1 MLSELSALDD
11 ALAFVEAG
19 VDPIS
24 WVPQEHQ
31 IPPIGDDWWGWLL
44 MGGRN
49 AGKSAAICAEM
60 NRHAESPACFKSRFP
75 HRMGIIAPT
84 LGDAMESVVYG
95 DAGLV
100 AHNPRITHKAQTGGT
115 FVYWPNG
122 SRAKLFGTNTMEA
135 VDRLRSG
142 GNRSLAVGTLIE
154 TEHGPVPIERV
165 RVGDLVWTS
174 HGLRPVTATQDHG
187 IREVRRLTTATGRSL
202 LLTDD
207 HEVWTDRGWV
217 SGDQLRPGDRVSS
230 WNGAVTA
237 GRGSATIGDDLRST
251 VVPRAGLSTR
261 RSSFIGPYMKMPT
274 GRSPKDITST
284 TLTRTRTITTRRTSR
299 PTRLSGTMSST
310 HGRRDGTQPEARHRS
325 REFVIVGSATNAG
338 SHADDLTLGSAL
350 AHAGDYSN
358 ESTLAR
364 CGHVSCAVV
373 LSRLTVGPTARLA
386 LDRVVTISPGSIAVP
401 VADLT
406 VAGDHEFIANG
417 LVVANCFDAC
427 EEIAAW
433 RYLKAAMEHMELG
446 LRKGTTHWV
455 GATTPK
461 ARPTIRRLDADP
473 KVVKSYATSDDNAF
487 ADPEWLLRIHERFDN
502 TRQGLQE
509 VKGLILDDV
518 EGALWTMELCATA
531 NTMDLPK
538 LRRVVICV
546 DPSWGT
552 TNDECGIIVVG
563 LGADAKCYVLAD
575 LSLRAAP
582 AEWGLVAGKAY
593 LREWHGVQPDRIL
606 AEKNFQGE
614 QVKLVMATVESE
626 LHEHIIFDLVN
637 ASQGKRLRAE
647 PVHALYEQGR
657 VLHYIPARLDGLEFQ
672 MTNWVPPTSDHESGD
687 KGDPPDPM
695 VDDEGEATSSKF
707 SPDRLDAMV
716 YGVTHFLLEGSTGEA
731 RIEVAQG
738 RISRRTEASG
748 AASLPPALRRVVQKQ
763 LRHG

>member
-1 MLSELSALDD
+1 MKTLPPPSENVASAYDSSTLSTPYYTESHQLWEPGQTHDDMLSELSALDD

-261 RSSFIGPYMKMPT
+261 RSSFIGPY
-274 GRSPKDITST
+274 
-284 TLTRTRTITTRRTSR
+284 
-299 PTRLSGTMSST
+299 
-310 HGRRDGTQPEARHRS
+310 
-325 REFVIVGSATNAG
+325 
-338 SHADDLTLGSAL
+338 
-350 AHAGDYSN
+350 AGDYSN

-433 RYLKAAMEHMELG
+433 RYLKAALEHMLLG
-446 LRKGTTHWV
+446 NRKGTMHWV
-455 GATTPK
+455 GATTPR
-461 ARPTIRRLDADP
+461 ARPSIRALDANP
-473 KVVKSYATSDDNAF
+473 AVVKSYATSDDNAY
-487 ADPEWLLRIHERFDN
+487 ANPEWLARIHERFDN

-509 VKGLILDDV
+509 VRGLILDDV
-518 EGALWTMELCATA
+518 EGALWTMEMCMATHV
-531 NTMDLPK
+531 TELPR
-538 LRRVVICV
+538 LVRVVICV

-552 TNDECGIIVVG
+552 TNDECGIVVVG
-563 LGADAKCYVLAD
+563 LGLDKKAYVLAD
-575 LSLRAAP
+575 LSCRNSP
-582 AEWGLVAGKAY
+582 GEWGMVVGNAY
-593 LREWHGVQPDRIL
+593 FRDWHGVMPDRVL
-606 AEKNFQGE
+606 AEVNFQAE
-614 QVKLVMATVESE
+614 QVKLVMQTVQDK
-626 LHEHIIFDLVN
+626 LGKPMIFEPIH

-647 PVHALYEQGR
+647 PVLGLYQQGR
-657 VLHYIPARLDGLEFQ
+657 VLHYMPTPDHLGGLEFQ
-672 MTNWVPPTSDHESGD
+672 MTNWVPPEAGDGGGD

-695 VDDEGEATSSKF
+695 IDDEGEQTSKF
-707 SPDRLDAMV
+707 SPDRLDGMV
-716 YGVTHFLLEGSTGEA
+716 YGVTHLLLGESGQA
-731 RIEVAQG
+731 RVSVAKG
-738 RISRRTEASG
+738 RIPRDVERGGIAT
-748 AASLPPALRRVVQKQ
+748 LPPNLQRIVKKQ
-763 LRHG
+763 LRRG

>member
-1 MLSELSALDD
+1 LVPGSDLDAQLAELEALND

-19 VDPIS
+19 IEPIE
-24 WVPQEHQ
+24 WLPQAHQ
-31 IPPIGDDWWGWLL
+31 IAPVGDEWWGWLL

-60 NRHAESPACFKSRFP
+60 IKHAESEPCYKGRFP

-95 DAGLV
+95 DAGLM
-100 AHNPRITHKAQTGGT
+100 AHNPRIKTAKQTGGT
-115 FVYWPNG
+115 FVVWPNG
-122 SRAKLFGTNTMEA
+122 ARAKLFGTNTMDA

-261 RSSFIGPYMKMPT
+261 RSSFIGPY
-274 GRSPKDITST
+274 
-284 TLTRTRTITTRRTSR
+284 
-299 PTRLSGTMSST
+299 
-310 HGRRDGTQPEARHRS
+310 
-325 REFVIVGSATNAG
+325 
-338 SHADDLTLGSAL
+338 
-350 AHAGDYSN
+350 AGDYSN